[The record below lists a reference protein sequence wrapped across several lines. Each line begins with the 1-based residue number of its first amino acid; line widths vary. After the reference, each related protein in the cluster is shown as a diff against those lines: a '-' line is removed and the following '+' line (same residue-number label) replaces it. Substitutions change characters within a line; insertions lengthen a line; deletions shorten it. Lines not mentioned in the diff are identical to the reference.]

1 MDLYKSIL
9 ITGGKGMLAQALR
22 QLLDARKLPYVA
34 PSHAEADVT
43 DREQLKQLFSLHKPT
58 LLLNCAAHT
67 KVDLCEDE
75 KEKADA
81 INGHAVGSL
90 AALAREYNALLVHY
104 STDFVFDG
112 SGPPCPPSSR
122 PYRTDDPVNPLS
134 AYGRSK
140 LLGEQLLQ
148 KNAPARWLILRT
160 AWLYGR
166 GGPNFP
172 RTIIER
178 ARQGAPLKVVSDQI
192 GSPTYTMDLAQ
203 ATLDLLD
210 RNQIGLWHIT
220 NSGQTSWYD
229 FARAA
234 LEEFAVGGSITP
246 ISTADWALIRP
257 KQAHRPAYSV
267 LDTEPFTKATGRPM
281 RPWREALHAF
291 RQEVATAGSM

>member
-1 MDLYKSIL
+1 MDPYRSIL
-9 ITGGKGMLAQALR
+9 ILGGKGMLAQALR
-22 QLLDARKLPYVA
+22 QALDARNLPYVA
-34 PSHAEADVT
+34 VEKSEADVT
-43 DREQLKQLFSLHKPT
+43 NRDQLKSLFAKHDPT
-58 LLLNCAAHT
+58 LVLNCSAHT

-81 INGHAVGSL
+81 INGHAVGTLASL
-90 AALAREYNALLVHY
+90 ARDHDSFLVHY

-112 SGPPCPPSSR
+112 SGTR
-122 PYRTDDPVNPLS
+122 PYRADDPVNPLS

-148 KNAPARWLILRT
+148 KSALPRWLILRT

-178 ARQGAPLKVVSDQI
+178 ARQGAPLKIVSDQI
-192 GSPTYTMDLAQ
+192 GSPTYTVDLAS

-210 RNQIGLWHIT
+210 RNQTGIFHLT
-220 NSGQTSWYD
+220 NAGQTSWYD

-234 LEEFAVGGSITP
+234 LEEFSIGGSITP
-246 ISTADWALIRP
+246 ITTADWAVIRP
-257 KQAHRPAYSV
+257 KQAHRPAYRV
-267 LDTEPFTKATGRPM
+267 LDTTPYTQATGHPM
-281 RPWREALHAF
+281 RPWREALRAF
-291 RQEVATAGSM
+291 RQQVAEAGSM

>member
-1 MDLYKSIL
+1 METYRSIL

-22 QLLDARKLPYVA
+22 LQLDARKLAYRAVDR
-34 PSHAEADVT
+34 AECDVT
-43 DREQLKQLFSLHKPT
+43 KPDGVRSVLAETRPT
-58 LLLNCAAHT
+58 LVLNCAAHT

-81 INGHAVGSL
+81 INGHAVGTL
-90 AALAREYNALLVHY
+90 ASAAREFGATLVHY

-112 SGPPCPPSSR
+112 GGKR

-140 LLGEQLLQ
+140 LLGEQKLRE
-148 KNAPARWLILRT
+148 NAPARWLILRT

-192 GSPTYTMDLAQ
+192 GSPTYTADLAQ

-210 RNQIGLWHIT
+210 HDQVGLWHIT
-220 NSGQTSWYD
+220 NAGQTSWYD

-234 LEEFAVGGSITP
+234 LEEFGIGGSITP
-246 ISTADWALIRP
+246 ISTADWGVMRP

-267 LDTEPFTKATGRPM
+267 LDVTPFEKAVGRPM
-281 RPWREALHAF
+281 RPWREALHDYRKA
-291 RQEVATAGSM
+291 VAEAGSM

>member
-1 MDLYKSIL
+1 MDLYRSIL

-22 QLLDARKLPYVA
+22 QRLDSRNLLYVA
-34 PSHAEADVT
+34 PGHADADVT
-43 DREQLKQLFSLHKPT
+43 NPDQLKQLFTVHQPT
-58 LLLNCAAHT
+58 LVLNCSAHT

-81 INGHAVGSL
+81 VNGHAVGTLASL
-90 AALAREYNALLVHY
+90 AKEHNAFLVHF

-112 SGPPCPPSSR
+112 SGTR

-192 GSPTYTMDLAQ
+192 GSPTYTADLAQ

-210 RNQIGLWHIT
+210 RNHTGLWHIT

-229 FARAA
+229 FARSA
-234 LEEFAVGGSITP
+234 LEEFAIGGSITP

-267 LDTEPFTKATGRPM
+267 LDTTPFTQDTGRPM
-281 RPWREALHAF
+281 RHWREALHAF
-291 RQEVATAGSM
+291 RHEVATTGSM

>member
-1 MDLYKSIL
+1 MDLYRSIL

-22 QLLDARKLPYVA
+22 QLLDTRKLPYVA
-34 PSHAEADVT
+34 PGHADADVT
-43 DREQLKQLFSLHKPT
+43 NPDQLKQLFAAHKPT
-58 LLLNCAAHT
+58 LVLNCSAHT

-75 KEKADA
+75 EEKADA

-90 AALAREYNALLVHY
+90 ASLAKEHNAFLVHF

-112 SGPPCPPSSR
+112 SGKR

-178 ARQGAPLKVVSDQI
+178 ARQGAQLKVVSDQI
-192 GSPTYTMDLAQ
+192 GSPTYTADLAQ

-210 RNQIGLWHIT
+210 RNQTGLFHIT

-234 LEEFAVGGSITP
+234 LEEFAVPGNITP
-246 ISTADWALIRP
+246 ISTADWTAIRP

-267 LDTEPFTKATGRPM
+267 LDTQPFTKATGHPM
-281 RPWREALHAF
+281 RPWREALHAY
-291 RQEVATAGSM
+291 RQDVATAGSM